1 MTSTIAAT
9 TNATT
14 TKLKMRFM
22 RNLLF
27 PEQGDMPTPLAY
39 GATLPL
45 GAGAAQ
51 PPNE

>member
-1 MTSTIAAT
+1 MAMTSTMAAT

-27 PEQGDMPTPLAY
+27 PEQGNRPPPL
-39 GATLPL
+39 
-45 GAGAAQ
+45 
-51 PPNE
+51 